1 VHKLCETPT
10 DTHVTS
16 LAWAQQAGPSSS
28 LLAVGTSD
36 HKVQLWDVEK
46 QRQVRSMDGH
56 SARVSSLAWNRN
68 LLSSGGRD
76 SLIVHHDVRVAEH
89 RCGTLKGHA
98 QEVCG
103 LRWSP

>member
-1 VHKLCETPT
+1 M
-10 DTHVTS
+10 
-16 LAWAQQAGPSSS
+16 
-28 LLAVGTSD
+28 AVGTSD

-76 SLIVHHDVRVAEH
+76 SLIRTLPNPNPNPNPHPNPNPNPNPNQELLLPFCDVVDWRLFSVRVPPE
-89 RCGTLKGHA
+89 
-98 QEVCG
+98 
-103 LRWSP
+103 RWREIPEI